1 MKRGQ
6 VVALI
11 AGATVGIAG
20 VTLGVILARK
30 EGRDAAR
37 RFLDESQL
45 GQKSVQAAQQFA
57 TSARKM
63 SEQVARTAA
72 EQYQTQMPKAREALN
87 NVIQQA
93 PQAAGALAAVMPR
106 RALKGKLTDDGDIP
120 EANI

>member
-106 RALKGKLTDDGDIP
+106 RALNGKLTDDGEIP